1 MKNYI
6 RKLSILD
13 FTNLLFLGMV
23 VLLYIAAFYRT
34 PYRIELLTVYLALT
48 VLIWF
53 SIHLR
58 NRFNHKPWQRITML
72 VILVLFLLTMFES
85 FFMLIPFFSSARYD
99 ALLSGIDYDLFGVH
113 PTVWF
118 ERWIHPLLTEVLYV
132 LYAFYFPM
140 PLIVVGWML
149 KKQKYREV
157 EQAIFVLMLC
167 YYSAYII
174 YFLVPAQGPRFFMA
188 DLQSV
193 PLNGYLLA
201 EPIRNTINFLE
212 PNKLDAFPSLHTA
225 ILLLTMLI
233 ARKYHRKMY
242 LIFLPIAVGIL
253 ISLVYLRYHYVIDVL
268 AGALLA
274 LLSWIFGNR
283 LYEKYHERFDF
294 HFWTRQA

>member
-1 MKNYI
+1 MPNYI
-6 RKLSILD
+6 KRLSILD
-13 FTNLLFLGMV
+13 FTNLLFLGIV
-23 VLLYIAAFYRT
+23 VLLYTAAFYRT
-34 PYRIELLTVYLALT
+34 PYRIELLAVYLALASL
-48 VLIWF
+48 VWL
-53 SIHLR
+53 SVYLR
-58 NRFNHKPWQRITML
+58 NRFNHEPWQRITML
-72 VILVLFLLTMFES
+72 VILVLFLLIMFES

-99 ALLSGIDYDLFGVH
+99 ALLSSIDYDLLGVH

-140 PLIVVGWML
+140 PLIVIGWML

-174 YFLVPAQGPRFFMA
+174 YFLVPAQGPRFYMA
-188 DLQSV
+188 DLQSI

-242 LIFLPIAVGIL
+242 LIFIPVAIGIL

-294 HFWTRQA
+294 HFWTR